1 MRDMAIILLVFGILP
16 FTLTRPFVGILLWS
30 WLGYM
35 NPHRLT
41 WGFAYDFPFA
51 QLAAVAC
58 LFAVMFSRERLFF
71 SPASPRFPW
80 CGTTILWLVFL
91 VWITFTTPF
100 GLDQDW
106 AWAGWERAM
115 KIQLFALLTLCYFQ
129 TRERLTALLWV
140 IVGSLGFFG
149 VKGGLFTLLN
159 DTGGLVWGPPGS
171 YIEGNNELGL
181 TLVMIVP
188 LAWHLMTYAT
198 NRWVRYGLAGTMLLC
213 FASMLGTYSRGCV
226 LAAAAMIGFMALKSR
241 HRLKFSLIVVALLPL
256 MIVSVPDEWVQR
268 VETIGNYE
276 EDGSA
281 MNRIWAWQHSIH
293 VANARFVGGG
303 IDFYSEAAYRSFS
316 PAIAEKIETT
326 TGKFSGPH
334 SIFFKVLGEHGWF
347 GFLVYLL
354 LGWSVYRCGSDVIR
368 MTAGRPELMWE
379 RDLASMLQVSLVG
392 FIVGG
397 AFLGLTYF
405 DLPWHL
411 AGMLVILRFMLQQRG
426 VPVSAPLWSKP
437 VTEIVGNARAT
448 PQA

>member
-1 MRDMAIILLVFGILP
+1 MRDLAIILLVFGILP

-71 SPASPRFPW
+71 SPAAPRFPW
-80 CGTTILWLVFL
+80 CGTTMLWLGFL
-91 VWITFTTPF
+91 VWITFTSMF
-100 GLDQDW
+100 AINEDW
-106 AWAGWERAM
+106 AWSGWERAM

-140 IVGSLGFFG
+140 IVLSLGFFG
-149 VKGGLFTLLN
+149 VKGGLFTILN
-159 DTGGLVWGPPGS
+159 TSGGLVWGPAGS

-188 LAWHLMTYAT
+188 LAWHLMHYET
-198 NRWVRYGLAGTMLLC
+198 NRWLRLSLVVTMIMS

-226 LAAAAMIGFMALKSR
+226 LAAAAMVGFMALKSR

-256 MIVSVPDEWVQR
+256 MIVNVPDEWIQR
-268 VETIGNYE
+268 VESIGNYE

-281 MNRIWAWQHSIH
+281 MNRIWAWQHAIDI
-293 VANARFVGGG
+293 ANARPLGGG
-303 IDFYSEAAYRSFS
+303 IDFTSEQAYQRFS

-334 SIFFKVLGEHGWF
+334 SIFFKVLGEHGWA
-347 GFLVYLL
+347 GLVVYLL

-368 MTAGRPELMWE
+368 MTANRPELMWE

-426 VPVSAPLWSKP
+426 VPVSRASRARPI
-437 VTEIVGNARAT
+437 TEIVGSARAT